1 MHSSFRKT
9 FTVYST
15 LLLVS
20 LVTGVVSCVHE
31 LPAPVD
37 PGTPTTPV
45 TPPPTT
51 QLGNCNADT
60 VYFANTILP
69 IINTVCGKVGCHG
82 ATSPG
87 AFSLYTYSA
96 ISYRL
101 GTSNRLKNA
110 LQDMAEKKTER
121 PSLAYT
127 PPSSDQMAL
136 IQKWISQGSKNNSC
150 TSGCDTTQFTYA
162 AIISPLLTLHC
173 TGCHT
178 GASAGAGVDLS
189 SYANVKAEL
198 TANPGRLL
206 GSIQWV
212 APYTGTKQMPLSQSK
227 LPDCNITQVKKW
239 IAAGALNN

>member
-1 MHSSFRKT
+1 MNRFIK
-9 FTVYST
+9 
-15 LLLVS
+15 LS
-20 LVTGVVSCVHE
+20 LVYLSLALVGSSIGIISCVHE

-37 PGTPTTPV
+37 PGTPSTPA

-69 IINTVCGKVGCHG
+69 IVTTVCGKVGCHG
-82 ATSPG
+82 ATGPA
-87 AFSLYTYSA
+87 AFSLTTYSA
-96 ISYRL
+96 IVKRL
-101 GTSNRLKNA
+101 GTSNRLNSA
-110 LQDMAEKKTER
+110 LQDMADKKVER

-127 PPSSDQMAL
+127 PPTSDQMAL

-162 AIISPLLTLHC
+162 AVISPLLTLHC
-173 TGCHT
+173 VGCHT

-239 IAAGALNN
+239 IAAGAPNN